1 MARNP
6 TINITMQTARHIK
19 TRNILF
25 LFFNIITIII
35 FYAPMR
41 DLIVLSLRNE
51 YYSHIILIPLISGY
65 FMYLRRKIIFSD
77 INYSYTPGSILIIIG
92 SILYLTGK
100 TQGIELDQNDYLSL
114 MTFSNLI
121 FWMGGFVLFFGIRAF
136 RIGAFP
142 LLFLI
147 FLVPIPS
154 LIMEKIIILLQI
166 GSAEATYVFFKLT
179 GISFLRE
186 GFVFHLP
193 GFSVEVAKEC
203 SGIRSS
209 IALFIMGLILSNLFL
224 QTGWRRI
231 ILILSIFPL
240 AIIKNGIRIVT
251 LSLLALYIDES
262 FITNS
267 KLHREG
273 GIIFFLIALTL
284 LVPILW
290 LLRKSEKRVEK
301 VNEDSPPQRRRGIV
315 R

>member
-1 MARNP
+1 MGQSPA
-6 TINITMQTARHIK
+6 IKITMQMARQIAP
-19 TRNILF
+19 RNILF
-25 LFFNIITIII
+25 LFFNVVTIIM

-41 DLIVLSLRNE
+41 DLIVLSLHNE

-65 FMYLRRKIIFSD
+65 FIYLRRKAIFSD
-77 INYSYTPGSILIIIG
+77 INYSYIAGIILVIIG
-92 SILYLTGK
+92 SVLYLTGK
-100 TQGIELDQNDYLSL
+100 TQGIKLDQNDYLSL

-121 FWMGGFVLFFGIRAF
+121 FWIGGFVFFFGIKAF
-136 RIGAFP
+136 RLGAFP

-147 FLVPIPS
+147 FLIPIPS
-154 LIMEKIIILLQI
+154 LMMEKIIFLLQI

-186 GFVFHLP
+186 GVVFHLP
-193 GFSVEVAKEC
+193 GISVEVAKQC

-209 IALFIMGLILSNLFL
+209 IALFIMGVILSNMFL
-224 QTGWRRI
+224 QTGCKRI
-231 ILILSIFPL
+231 ILILCIFPL

-267 KLHREG
+267 KLHSEG

-290 LLRKSEKRVEK
+290 LLRKSEKRAEK
-301 VNEDSPPQRRRGIV
+301 VNKNQDKLNHMTKE
-315 R
+315 

>member
-65 FMYLRRKIIFSD
+65 FMYLRRKVILSD
-77 INYSYTPGSILIIIG
+77 INYSYISGSILIIIG

-100 TQGIELDQNDYLSL
+100 TQGIKLDQNDYLSL

-166 GSAEATYVFFKLT
+166 GSAEATYVF
-179 GISFLRE
+179 
-186 GFVFHLP
+186 
-193 GFSVEVAKEC
+193 
-203 SGIRSS
+203 
-209 IALFIMGLILSNLFL
+209 LS
-224 QTGWRRI
+224 
-231 ILILSIFPL
+231 
-240 AIIKNGIRIVT
+240 
-251 LSLLALYIDES
+251 
-262 FITNS
+262 
-267 KLHREG
+267 
-273 GIIFFLIALTL
+273 
-284 LVPILW
+284 
-290 LLRKSEKRVEK
+290 
-301 VNEDSPPQRRRGIV
+301 
-315 R
+315 